1 MNNTAPKTRVKSVEF
16 AQPSSYTASRF
27 GCGKRGCWTVQVGNA
42 GEPLEAI
49 TSHSEREAAL
59 RHAAGLGAEWDSS
72 FVAIHPSDAARFPA
86 AESRARIERSTNAG
100 RNLIRSL

>member
-1 MNNTAPKTRVKSVEF
+1 MKPKKTRVKSVEF
-16 AQPSSYTASRF
+16 AQPLSYTAARF

-72 FVAIHPSDAARFPA
+72 FASVHPADVARFPA
-86 AESRARIERSTNAG
+86 SESRARIKRAADSTRNFVRS
-100 RNLIRSL
+100 I